1 MEGVKPVARRQ
12 LVDIH
17 SSALMTTED
26 PVTRHGHAG
35 DVGQSFRQGQLQGLV
50 GWMPILGAPPQRTCI
65 HLACRPGHYEI
76 WEYCQSTSKVQ
87 ASVLQNLRVQGHVA
101 SVRSTHASTL
111 PASSEPRP
119 ALIELIG

>member
-26 PVTRHGHAG
+26 PVTSHGHAG

-65 HLACRPGHYEI
+65 HLACKGTMRFGSTAKVLAKCKLKYYRISECRGMLPVAGALMHPP
-76 WEYCQSTSKVQ
+76 CLQAQS
-87 ASVLQNLRVQGHVA
+87 QG
-101 SVRSTHASTL
+101 L
-111 PASSEPRP
+111 
-119 ALIELIG
+119 L